1 MHSEAR
7 QCPSVEQGPLK
18 ECHRGRAGLRHC
30 SLCLALE
37 TPEEN
42 TLIWKADDKTQWT
55 SFIHSGWLSVPQ
67 FHNTLAVHL
76 WPQIVWPRCFSRL
89 THGQL
94 FSVWTCWWSVFCADI
109 YYCRAILR
117 FFFIAKKMTRILF
130 QKPLKELWK
139 KPEQFSYLKGKAAS
153 QGRISSCFSLLWR
166 CSCKFSMLERFCKCN
181 I

>member
-18 ECHRGRAGLRHC
+18 ECHRGRAGPRHC

-117 FFFIAKKMTRILF
+117 FFFFFFFSKKNDKDSLSKAFERALEKARTIQLF
-130 QKPLKELWK
+130 K
-139 KPEQFSYLKGKAAS
+139 
-153 QGRISSCFSLLWR
+153 R
-166 CSCKFSMLERFCKCN
+166 
-181 I
+181 